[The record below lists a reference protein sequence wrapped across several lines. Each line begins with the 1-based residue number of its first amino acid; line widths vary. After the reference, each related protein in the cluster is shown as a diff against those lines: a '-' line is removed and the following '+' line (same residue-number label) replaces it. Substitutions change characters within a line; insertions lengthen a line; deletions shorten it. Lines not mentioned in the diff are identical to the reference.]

1 MSKIVKI
8 FGILAYLGII
18 FHESSHDLPLTYRQL
33 TRSSADLQCFWKCD
47 FSLRSP
53 CFAGVLLRAPTQLHS
68 FRWMVHDMCG
78 HWLPVCKPFTRRL
91 LRGACWRIVGL
102 WHFVYCA
109 TTGESSRMV
118 LGSSLPFQSTELSTT
133 MMPIDKHLIVSVLK
147 QPSPTSCKRQ
157 KNRLSFTTPPLKK
170 SWPLPWKSTEIP
182 ECCADFMAIL
192 SSNPA
197 CRRSSKKISPNS

>member
-1 MSKIVKI
+1 MNQ
-8 FGILAYLGII
+8 ATCNW
-18 FHESSHDLPLTYRQL
+18 HAPQQTC
-33 TRSSADLQCFWKCD
+33 SAFENVI
-47 FSLRSP
+47 S
-53 CFAGVLLRAPTQLHS
+53 A
-68 FRWMVHDMCG
+68 CG
-78 HWLPVCKPFTRRL
+78 HHALQEYCCGH
-91 LRGACWRIVGL
+91 LRNSIPSAEWSTTCADTDSLFASRSRGDCSEGPGGQCDWRIVGL

-109 TTGESSRMV
+109 TAGESSRMV